1 MKGNRLKALMDYSDL
16 LLDAVCIVDMEGHFV
31 YVSSAFERI
40 FGYSP
45 DEILGQN
52 MIDHVLP
59 EDRGRTLKVVDKI
72 KTGDPE
78 THFENRYIRKD
89 GQIVHVMW
97 AARWSEEDRVRIAV
111 ARDITARKQA
121 ELLQSSL
128 YAISEAAHNANNL
141 SDLFRKIHSIINEI
155 QPADNFL
162 IALASGDDDEIEI
175 PYYVD
180 QNQQPLN
187 VIGWQRKLVAEVIE
201 KGRSLLITPDSI
213 ASLTDDID
221 NMPDGDVGC
230 RLAVPLQSRD
240 QIIGA
245 LVLESCSDTI
255 RYAEKDTE
263 LLQFVSQQIATA
275 VERQKMYAR
284 FQYMAQ
290 YDQLTR
296 LPNKALLLDRIEIAL
311 LRMKRQQSRLAVLY
325 LDLNEF
331 KDVNDNYGHAAGD
344 QLLGAA
350 AQRLQ
355 DCVRDSDTVARVGG
369 DEFVVLLE
377 DIRETGDALT
387 LSKKIHLAFEQY
399 FEIADK
405 QLFITPSIGISV
417 YPDAGQTAEKL
428 LHKADEAMY
437 IEKRLSREKS
447 GKEG

>member
-1 MKGNRLKALMDYSDL
+1 MDYSDL
-16 LLDAVCIVDMEGHFV
+16 LLDAVCIVDMEGRFV

-45 DEILGQN
+45 DEMLGQN

-59 EDRGRTLKVVDKI
+59 KDRDNTLKVVDKI
-72 KTGDPE
+72 KSGDPE

-121 ELLQSSL
+121 ELLQASL

-141 SDLFRKIHSIINEI
+141 NDLFRKIHSIINDI

-162 IALASGDDDEIEI
+162 IALASGDNDGIEI

-180 QNQQPLN
+180 QNQHPLN
-187 VIGWQRKLVAEVIE
+187 VTRWQRRLVAEVIE
-201 KGRSLLITPDSI
+201 QGQSLLMTPDSI
-213 ASLTDDID
+213 ASLSDDID
-221 NMPDGDVGC
+221 NMPDGNVGSW
-230 RLAVPLQSRD
+230 LAVPLKSRD
-240 QIIGA
+240 QTIGA

-255 RYAEKDTE
+255 RYTEKDTE

-296 LPNKALLLDRIEIAL
+296 LPNKVLLLDRIETAL

-331 KDVNDNYGHAAGD
+331 KEVNDNHGHAAGD
-344 QLLGAA
+344 QLLCAA
-350 AQRLQ
+350 ARRLQ

-377 DIRETGDALT
+377 DISDAGDALAV
-387 LSKKIHLAFEQY
+387 SKKIDSAFEKY
-399 FEIADK
+399 FEIADR
-405 QLFITPSIGISV
+405 QLFITPSTGISV

-428 LHKADEAMY
+428 LHKADQSMY
-437 IEKRLSREKS
+437 IEKRLGREKS
-447 GKEG
+447 GKEGQSGG